1 MNKPESGTVEDKA
14 TQRQRKLRI
23 GEQMVSAGLITTDQL
38 NEAIKRQDQVGG
50 HIGSLLIELGFI
62 SVEDLLNFLSDQH
75 GVPGVNLY
83 KWNIDEDVLGLVAL
97 EEITEKMILPIA
109 ADEETI
115 TLAMVNPQDFATI
128 SEIQFLLG
136 KKVKP
141 VVAPSFMIK
150 AAMKSVG
157 TSSRGG
163 LQGESLMEMV
173 EMEGGAKSPRLKT
186 LLQYVVKINA
196 SDLLMTAGAAPSV
209 KVNGTLKRLAIPS
222 LTPGECERYAR
233 ELLTDEAWAEFSQ
246 TNDYGFGAT
255 YANIGRFRIT
265 VFRQRGSISI
275 ALRPIK
281 DQIPSFDQLNLP
293 AWLNKFALRPQG
305 LILVSGPAGHGK
317 TTTLAAMVDL
327 INNNRGCNILTL
339 EDPVEF
345 LCRHKK
351 SNISQREVGRDTVSF
366 AEGIKHVFRQAP
378 DVIVVGEMRDKETFE
393 IGLRAANSGHLV
405 ITTVH
410 SDNST
415 SIIERII
422 NMFEP
427 HQQAL
432 IRMMLSD
439 SLLLSIAQRLLP
451 LKSGE
456 GRILALERFINS
468 NRVRK
473 YIREGKSSVIRAQM
487 QAGTDEFKSLDSALA
502 DLYNKR
508 LITVEDALVYVE
520 DESFFADL
528 IGGIPV

>member
-1 MNKPESGTVEDKA
+1 
-14 TQRQRKLRI
+14 
-23 GEQMVSAGLITTDQL
+23 
-38 NEAIKRQDQVGG
+38 
-50 HIGSLLIELGFI
+50 
-62 SVEDLLNFLSDQH
+62 
-75 GVPGVNLY
+75 
-83 KWNIDEDVLGLVAL
+83 
-97 EEITEKMILPIA
+97 
-109 ADEETI
+109 
-115 TLAMVNPQDFATI
+115 
-128 SEIQFLLG
+128 
-136 KKVKP
+136 
-141 VVAPSFMIK
+141 
-150 AAMKSVG
+150 
-157 TSSRGG
+157 
-163 LQGESLMEMV
+163 
-173 EMEGGAKSPRLKT
+173 
-186 LLQYVVKINA
+186 
-196 SDLLMTAGAAPSV
+196 
-209 KVNGTLKRLAIPS
+209 
-222 LTPGECERYAR
+222 
-233 ELLTDEAWAEFSQ
+233 
-246 TNDYGFGAT
+246 
-255 YANIGRFRIT
+255 
-265 VFRQRGSISI
+265 
-275 ALRPIK
+275 
-281 DQIPSFDQLNLP
+281 
-293 AWLNKFALRPQG
+293 
-305 LILVSGPAGHGK
+305 
-317 TTTLAAMVDL
+317 MVDL

-345 LCRHKK
+345 LFRHKK

-468 NRVRK
+468 NRMRK